1 MENNMRDEI
10 GETPERIIVPGDSD
24 ASLIFLREV
33 NKVFKTG
40 SGEVSVLKD
49 INFSVRTAEFVVVE
63 GPSGSGKSTLLNMI
77 TGIDR
82 PTSGEVIVTGE
93 PVHDMSENRLASW
106 RGVSVGVIFQF
117 FQLLPT
123 LTILENVILPMD
135 FSNVYHRTERPER
148 AMTLLEL
155 VGIADHA
162 HKLPSSMSGGEQQR
176 AAIARALANDPP
188 LLVADE
194 PTGNLDTKTALGMFD
209 LFNSLIEKGK
219 TLLVVTHDLRLSE
232 HASRVA
238 LLEDGRIMN
247 GSEKSQ

>member
-1 MENNMRDEI
+1 MSDTVAEK
-10 GETPERIIVPGDSD
+10 PEEVMVPAEHDPY
-24 ASLIFLREV
+24 LIYLREV
-33 NKVFKTG
+33 NKAFKTG
-40 SGEVSVLKD
+40 SGEVLVLKD
-49 INFSVRTAEFVVVE
+49 INFKVQPSEFVVVE

-93 PVHDMSENRLASW
+93 PVHELSENRLAAW
-106 RGVSVGVIFQF
+106 RGMSIGVIFQF

-135 FSNVYHRTERPER
+135 FANVYQRSERPER
-148 AMTLLEL
+148 AMALLEM

-176 AAIARALANDPP
+176 AAIARSLANDPP

-194 PTGNLDTKTALGMFD
+194 PTGNLDTKTAFGMFD

-219 TLLVVTHDLRLSE
+219 TLLVVTHDPRLSE

-238 LLEDGRIMN
+238 VLEDGRIIS
-247 GSEKSQ
+247 GSENSQ